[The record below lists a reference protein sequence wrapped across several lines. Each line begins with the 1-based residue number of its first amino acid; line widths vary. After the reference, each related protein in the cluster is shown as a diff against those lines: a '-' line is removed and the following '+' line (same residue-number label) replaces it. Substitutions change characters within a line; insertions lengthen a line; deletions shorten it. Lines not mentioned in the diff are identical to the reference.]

1 MYKEEIGMVEKQ
13 KRILLYE
20 NDDLVL
26 EQRNNK
32 YFLSFYDKDGTF
44 RREVTIVLQEDFKVT
59 TCNGM

>member
-1 MYKEEIGMVEKQ
+1 MYKEEICVAEKQ

-32 YFLSFYDKDGTF
+32 YFLSLYDKDGTL